1 MIDVGYNSKEKIKE
15 LTEEMINSENIVIDD
30 TFEVPEQYKTFDKY
44 LLSPL
49 YGNHQYIHNMYEEE
63 PMEAAK
69 DNTTVIEEADN
80 EEGSSEDQDEEQF
93 GLDLE

>member
-49 YGNHQYIHNMYEEE
+49 
-63 PMEAAK
+63 
-69 DNTTVIEEADN
+69 
-80 EEGSSEDQDEEQF
+80 
-93 GLDLE
+93 

>member
-1 MIDVGYNSKEKIKE
+1 MIDVGYNSNDKIKE

-63 PMEAAK
+63 PIEAVK
-69 DNTTVIEEADN
+69 DDTTVI